1 MLIIISTLVV
11 ICYTVYF
18 VIKVHPK
25 KQLVNQMFGKSISMA
40 LGMVSSLTIG
50 VLIASL
56 LHGQLAVS
64 TILAVLVSAGVAY
77 FIGKLFSFLAVI
89 EALAASLM
97 GSTMGVM
104 LADMLSTSDISFFLI
119 FMDVIYLTSVIATVE
134 FIHKRLIE
142 KETPPVRVT
151 KPYSFVLMLTLS
163 FLLIGVATFLDINH
177 TEGKQDINTHNHH
190 MKMNEE

>member
-25 KQLVNQMFGKSISMA
+25 KQLVNQMVGKSISMV

-56 LHGQLAVS
+56 LHGQLAIS

-97 GSTMGVM
+97 GSMMGVM
-104 LADMLSTSDISFFLI
+104 LADMLPTSDISFFLI

-163 FLLIGVATFLDINH
+163 FLLIGVATFIDINH

>member
-1 MLIIISTLVV
+1 MLITISTLVV

-56 LHGQLAVS
+56 LHGQLAIS
-64 TILAVLVSAGVAY
+64 TILAVVVSAVVAY
-77 FIGKLFSFLAVI
+77 FISTLFGFLAVI
-89 EALAASLM
+89 ESLAASLM
-97 GSTMGVM
+97 GSTMGAM
-104 LADMLSTSDISFFLI
+104 LAEMLPTSDISFLLI
-119 FMDVIYLTSVIATVE
+119 FMDVIYLTSIIATVE
-134 FIHKRLIE
+134 FIHKKLIE
-142 KETPPVRVT
+142 KETTPVRVT

-163 FLLIGVATFLDINH
+163 FLLIGMATFLDSNH
-177 TEGKQDINTHNHH
+177 TENKQDMSTHNHH

>member
-18 VIKVHPK
+18 VIKIHPK
-25 KQLVNQMFGKSISMA
+25 KQLVNQMVGKSISMA

-56 LHGQLAVS
+56 LHGQLAIS

-77 FIGKLFSFLAVI
+77 FIGRLFSFIAVI

-97 GSTMGVM
+97 GSMMGAM
-104 LADMLSTSDISFFLI
+104 LADMLPTSDISFLLI

-134 FIHKRLIE
+134 FIHKKLIE
-142 KETPPVRVT
+142 KETPLVTVT

-163 FLLIGVATFLDINH
+163 FLLIGVATFLDSNH
-177 TEGKQDINTHNHH
+177 TENKQDMNTHNHH